1 MSYMGDVCAITGR
14 YTDQSGQEK
23 NRYIRVGAWFQ
34 SDKGIS
40 VKLEAI
46 PYPNGKGGEVWLSLF
61 VAQQQQQRPPQQQ
74 QQRPPQQQQQQQ
86 QQPQHQQQRPPQGGG
101 YY

>member
-1 MSYMGDVCAITGR
+1 MGYMGDVCAITGK

-23 NRYIRVGAWFQ
+23 NRYMRVGAWFQ

-40 VKLEAI
+40 VKLEAA
-46 PYPNGKGGEVWLSLF
+46 PYPNESGEVWLSLF

-86 QQPQHQQQRPPQGGG
+86 QQQPQHQQQRPPQGGG

>member
-1 MSYMGDVCAITGR
+1 MSYMGDVCAITGK
-14 YTDQSGQEK
+14 YTDQAGQEK

-34 SDKGIS
+34 SEKGIS
-40 VKLEAI
+40 VKLEAA
-46 PYPNGKGGEVWLSLF
+46 PYPNGKGEVWLSLF

-74 QQRPPQQQQQQQ
+74 QRPPQQ
-86 QQPQHQQQRPPQGGG
+86 QQQRPPQGGG